1 MVFGITIRRGN
12 ASTKDDYL
20 EIKFNNRNQVDDK
33 IALGLRGGFLSL
45 DSSYVLGLGH
55 KKG

>member
-12 ASTKDDYL
+12 AITKDNYL
-20 EIKFNNRNQVDDK
+20 DIKFNNKNQVDDK
-33 IALGLRGGFLSL
+33 IAWGLGGGFLFL

-55 KKG
+55 KIG